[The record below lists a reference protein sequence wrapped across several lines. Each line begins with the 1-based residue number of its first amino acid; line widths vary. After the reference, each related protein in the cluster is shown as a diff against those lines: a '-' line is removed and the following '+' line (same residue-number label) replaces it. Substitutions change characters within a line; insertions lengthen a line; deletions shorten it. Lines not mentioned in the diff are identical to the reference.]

1 MEVDGP
7 LVTIHEVAE
16 VAAAELV
23 VTPAEERRR
32 WLALYVLCVGM
43 LMIVLDATIVN
54 VALPTI
60 QDDLGFSQNDLA
72 WVVNAYLIAFGGL
85 LLLSGRIGDLI
96 GQRRIFLI
104 GLGVFTGASLLCALA
119 QSQGVLI
126 GARFV
131 QGVGGA
137 LTSAVILGMIV
148 TMFPE
153 PREQAKAIGAYTFVA
168 VAGGSIGLLLGGVL
182 TETINWHWIFFVN
195 IPIGVATA
203 LAAIRLVDDREGLG
217 LAAGADLPGAV
228 LLTGGLMLFVYT
240 ILGVAEEG
248 WGSGQTLLL
257 GAISI
262 GLLIAF
268 VARQARVANP
278 LMPLRLFRS
287 RQVSGANLV
296 QALMVVGLFGMFFL
310 GALYMQ
316 QILGYDALQVGLAY
330 LPLTIV
336 MGTMSF
342 RFTGELNL
350 KYGPEATLIP
360 AMVFIAAGLVWLA
373 RTPIDANYVV
383 DLLPSMILL
392 GLGTGLGFPSLMTL
406 AMSGATESDAGL
418 ASGLV
423 NTSVQV
429 GGAIGL
435 AILATFA
442 TDRTESLV
450 ADGEPAAEA
459 LNSGYHLAYLIGAGL
474 VIVAIVI
481 AFTALRA
488 RIPALAPE
496 PVPEPVVEPVPA
508 GVGEPAPAVV
518 AATAERPAFTARPL
532 PASVTNP
539 CEEAGVGVT
548 IGCGGAAGTPPEVS
562 P

>member
-1 MEVDGP
+1 MQQR
-7 LVTIHEVAE
+7 AE
-16 VAAAELV
+16 ISEQ
-23 VTPAEERRR
+23 RR

-60 QDDLGFSQNDLA
+60 QEDLGFSQNDLA
-72 WVVNAYLIAFGGL
+72 WVVNGYLIAFGGL

-182 TETINWHWIFFVN
+182 TEAINWHWIFFVN

-203 LAAIRLVDDREGLG
+203 LAAIRLVPDREGIG
-217 LAAGADLPGAV
+217 LTAGADLPGAL

-248 WGSGQTLLL
+248 WASGQTLLL

-296 QALMVVGLFGMFFL
+296 QALLVVGMFAMFFL

-316 QILGYDALQVGLAY
+316 RILGYDALQVGLAY

-342 RFTGELNL
+342 RFTGQLNL
-350 KYGPEATLIP
+350 KYGPEATLVP
-360 AMVFIAAGLVWLA
+360 AMIFVVAGLLWLA
-373 RTPIDANYVV
+373 RTPIDANYVL
-383 DLLPSMILL
+383 DLLPSMILI
-392 GLGTGLGFPSLMTL
+392 GLGAGLGFPSLMTL
-406 AMSGATESDAGL
+406 AMSGVSESDSGL
-418 ASGLV
+418 TSGLV

-442 TDRTESLV
+442 TERTEGLL

-474 VIVAIVI
+474 VLVAIAI

-488 RIPALAPE
+488 RIPELAPE

-518 AATAERPAFTARPL
+518 AARAERPPFTARPL
-532 PASVTNP
+532 PASVANP
-539 CEEAGVGVT
+539 CEEAGMGVT
-548 IGCGGAAGTPPEVS
+548 IGCGGCAGSAP
-562 P
+562 